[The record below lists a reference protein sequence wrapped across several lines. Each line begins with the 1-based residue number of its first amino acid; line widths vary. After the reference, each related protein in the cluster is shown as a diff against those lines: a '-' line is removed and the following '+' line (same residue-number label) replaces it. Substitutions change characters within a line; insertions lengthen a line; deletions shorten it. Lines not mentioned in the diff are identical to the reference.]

1 MFSARDATKNMS
13 LSSRLRSY
21 YKFFKVYLEM
31 FFMFQKR
38 YQNYMSVL
46 FNILNSRYPI
56 NAVLKTGDHVKLD
69 DYNQLYCNF
78 LNLDYDGK
86 EDLVRINELKFYGGV
101 SNADSMWAYI
111 AKEYE
116 FLPVKD
122 KVVIDIGAN
131 IGDSSIY
138 FVTNGA
144 SKVIAIEPDQKLF
157 EFASK
162 NVKLNGFS
170 ERIELINGIC
180 VNADAVSPQDGDPSL
195 VSLQGIIDKSG
206 ATPTILKVDCEG
218 CEYDVILSASSAT
231 LLNFS
236 HIQIEYHYGYEN
248 LKKKLEMEG
257 FKVKVTEPSYFIS
270 FMNSGNISFFD
281 FEGKPVRI
289 YKTYVGMLYA
299 SRS

>member
-1 MFSARDATKNMS
+1 
-13 LSSRLRSY
+13 
-21 YKFFKVYLEM
+21 M

-38 YQNYMSVL
+38 YRNYLSVI
-46 FNILNSRYPI
+46 FSILSKRYPI
-56 NAVLKTGDHVKLD
+56 NAVLKTGHHVTLD

-86 EDLVRINELKFYGGV
+86 EDLVRIDDLKFYGGV

-116 FLPVKD
+116 FLPVKG

-138 FVTNGA
+138 FVENGA

-157 EFASK
+157 QFASK
-162 NVKLNGFS
+162 NVELNGFS

-180 VNADAVSPQDGDPSL
+180 INANAGPPRVNGPSL
-195 VSLQGIIDKSG
+195 VSLQGIIEKSG
-206 ATPTILKVDCEG
+206 ITPTILKVDCEG

-248 LKKKLEMEG
+248 LKKKLEQEG

-270 FMNSGNISFFD
+270 LINSGNISFFD
-281 FEGKPVRI
+281 FEGKVDRI
-289 YKTYVGMLYA
+289 YKTYAGMLYA
-299 SRS
+299 SRP

>member
-21 YKFFKVYLEM
+21 YNFFKVYLEM
-31 FFMFQKR
+31 FLMFQKR
-38 YQNYMSVL
+38 YQNYLSVL
-46 FNILNSRYPI
+46 FSILRKSYPI

-86 EDLVRINELKFYGGV
+86 EDLVRINDLKFYGGV

-138 FVTNGA
+138 FVRNGA

-157 EFASK
+157 QFASK
-162 NVKLNGFS
+162 NVKLNRFL

-180 VNADAVSPQDGDPSL
+180 VNADAVSTRDSDPSL
-195 VSLQGIIDKSG
+195 VTLQGIIDKSG
-206 ATPTILKVDCEG
+206 TSPTILKVDCEG

-248 LKKKLEMEG
+248 LKKKLEQEG

-281 FEGKPVRI
+281 FKGKQVRI

-299 SRS
+299 SRQ